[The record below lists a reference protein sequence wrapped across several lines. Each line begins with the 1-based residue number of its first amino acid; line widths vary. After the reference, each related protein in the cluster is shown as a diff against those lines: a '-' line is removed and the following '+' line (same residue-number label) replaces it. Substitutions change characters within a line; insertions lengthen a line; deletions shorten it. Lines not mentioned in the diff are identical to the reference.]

1 MLFMP
6 HNFLLVWLAQ
16 LLSVGVLG
24 TGIYLIYEW
33 YERELVGTAYLVGGL
48 VMVLWTFAGRFISL
62 PLLRRPGVE
71 EPKFMRSKTVKRLS
85 QPDGSVLQVE
95 FFGPSDA
102 QPIIMS
108 HGWGPNS
115 TVWYYAKRQLSDRFR
130 VIVWDLPGLGK
141 SSRPKNNDY
150 SLEKYARDLEA
161 VISIAGDKPVILL
174 GHSMGGMIN
183 LTFCRLF
190 PEQLRRR
197 VASLILVDTTYT
209 NPVKTCIF
217 SSWVRKLQKP
227 LLEPLLYLTI
237 LLSPILWLMTW
248 LSYFNGLLYISVE
261 LSGFTGTETRGQLN
275 FASLLSALGSPG
287 VLARGT
293 LAMFKFDET
302 QTLAKINVPV
312 LVVSGA
318 SDIATKP
325 VASDRMV
332 AELPHAQK
340 VTIKPGGH
348 MALMEQN
355 HQFAE
360 AVNAFCNRES
370 DRHIIE

>member
-6 HNFLLVWLAQ
+6 HNFLFVWLIQ
-16 LLSVGVLG
+16 LLSVGVVG
-24 TGIYLIYEW
+24 GGIYILYEW
-33 YERELVGTAYLVGGL
+33 YERELVGTFYLLAGL
-48 VMVLWTFAGRFISL
+48 VMVLWSLGGRFISL
-62 PLLRRPGVE
+62 PLLRRPGAE
-71 EPKFMRSKTVKRLS
+71 EPKFMRSQTVQRLPR
-85 QPDGSVLQVE
+85 PDGSVLQVE
-95 FFGPSDA
+95 FFGPEDG
-102 QPIIMS
+102 QPIILS

-141 SSRPKNNDY
+141 SSKPKNNDH
-150 SLEKYARDLEA
+150 SIEKYARDLEA
-161 VISIAGDKPVILL
+161 VVAIAGDKPVILL

-190 PEQLRRR
+190 PEHLGSR
-197 VASLILVDTTYT
+197 VAGLILVDTTYT

-217 SSWVRKLQKP
+217 SNLVRKLQKP
-227 LLEPLLYLTI
+227 LLEPVLYLTI
-237 LLSPILWLMTW
+237 LLSPIFWLMTW
-248 LSYFNGLLYISVE
+248 LSYFNGSLYISVE

-275 FASLLSALGSPG
+275 FAGLLSALGSPG

-293 LAMFKFDET
+293 LSMLKFDET
-302 QTLAKINVPV
+302 QTLATINVPV
-312 LVVSGA
+312 LVMCGA

-325 VASDRMV
+325 VASDRMA
-332 AELPHAQK
+332 AELSYSQR

-355 HQFAE
+355 QQFAE
-360 AVNAFCNRES
+360 AVSAFCAGCSN
-370 DRHIIE
+370 

>member
-6 HNFLLVWLAQ
+6 HNFLLLWLVQ
-16 LLSVGVLG
+16 LLSIGVLG
-24 TGIYLIYEW
+24 GGIYILYEW
-33 YERELVGTAYLVGGL
+33 YERELVGMSYLVAGL
-48 VMVLWTFAGRFISL
+48 AMVLWSFGGRFISL
-62 PLLRRPGVE
+62 PLLRRPGTE
-71 EPKFMRSKTVKRLS
+71 EPKLMRTGTVQRVPR
-85 QPDGSVLQVE
+85 PDGSVLQVE
-95 FFGPSDA
+95 FYGPEDG
-102 QPIIMS
+102 QPIILS

-115 TVWYYAKRQLSDRFR
+115 TVWYYAKRQLSHGFR

-161 VISIAGDKPVILL
+161 VVAIAGEKPVILV

-190 PEQLRRR
+190 PEHLGRR
-197 VASLILVDTTYT
+197 VAGLILVDTTYT

-217 SSWVRKLQKP
+217 SGLVRKLQKP
-227 LLEPLLYLTI
+227 LIEPLLYLTI
-237 LLSPILWLMTW
+237 VLSPVMWLMTW
-248 LSYFNGLLYISVE
+248 LSYLNGSLYISVE

-275 FASLLSALGSPG
+275 FAGFLSALGSPS

-293 LAMFKFDET
+293 LAMLNYDET
-302 QTLAKINVPV
+302 RTLANINVPV
-312 LVVSGA
+312 LIICGA

-325 VASDRMV
+325 VASDRMK
-332 AELPHAQK
+332 AELPRAEL
-340 VTIKPGGH
+340 VTIKRGGH

-355 HQFAE
+355 QQFSK
-360 AVNAFCNRES
+360 AVSVFCAGCS
-370 DRHIIE
+370 

>member
-1 MLFMP
+1 MIFMP
-6 HNFLLVWLAQ
+6 VNFLFVWLVQ
-16 LLSVGVLG
+16 LLSIGVLG
-24 TGIYLIYEW
+24 GGIYILYEW
-33 YERELVGTAYLVGGL
+33 YEREVVGTFYLVAGL
-48 VMVLWTFAGRFISL
+48 VMVLWSIAGRFISL
-62 PLLRRPGVE
+62 PLLRRPGTD
-71 EPKFMRSKTVKRLS
+71 EPKFMRSKTVQRLPR
-85 QPDGSVLQVE
+85 PDGSVLQVE
-95 FFGPSDA
+95 FFGPEDG

-150 SLEKYARDLEA
+150 SVEKYARDLEA
-161 VISIAGDKPVILL
+161 VVAIAGDKPVFLL
-174 GHSMGGMIN
+174 GHSMGGMIT

-190 PEQLRRR
+190 PELLGSR
-197 VASLILVDTTYT
+197 VAGLILVDTTYT

-217 SSWVRKLQKP
+217 SNLVRKLQKP
-227 LLEPLLYLTI
+227 LLEPLLYVTI

-248 LSYFNGLLYISVE
+248 LSYLNGSLYISVE

-275 FASLLSALGSPG
+275 FAGFLSALGSPN

-293 LAMFKFDET
+293 LAMLKYDET
-302 QTLAKINVPV
+302 MTLPMVNVPV
-312 LVVSGA
+312 LVVCGA

-325 VASDRMV
+325 VASDRMK
-332 AELPHAQK
+332 AELPSSEL
-340 VTIKPGGH
+340 VSIKRGGH

-355 HQFAE
+355 QRFSE
-360 AVNAFCNRES
+360 AVSAFCAGYSNS
-370 DRHIIE
+370 SVFP

>member
-1 MLFMP
+1 MVFMP
-6 HNFLLVWLAQ
+6 LNFLLLWLVE
-16 LLSVGVLG
+16 LLSIGVLAG
-24 TGIYLIYEW
+24 GIYILYEW
-33 YERELVGTAYLVGGL
+33 YERELVGTSYLVAGL
-48 VMVLWTFAGRFISL
+48 AMVLWSFGGRFIGL
-62 PLLRRPGVE
+62 PLLRRRGVE
-71 EPKFMRSKTVKRLS
+71 EPKFIRSQTVKRVS
-85 QPDGSVLQVE
+85 RPDGSVLQVE
-95 FFGPSDA
+95 FYGDEDA
-102 QPIIMS
+102 PPIILS

-141 SSRPKNNDY
+141 SARPKNNDY

-161 VISIAGDKPVILL
+161 VVAIAGDKPVILL

-190 PEQLRRR
+190 PEHLGRK
-197 VASLILVDTTYT
+197 VAGLVLVDTTYT

-217 SSWVRKLQKP
+217 SGLIRKLQKP

-237 LLSPILWLMTW
+237 VLSPILWLMTW
-248 LSYFNGLLYISVE
+248 LSYLNGLLYISVE

-275 FASLLSALGSPG
+275 FAAILSALGSPG

-293 LAMFKFDET
+293 LAMFKYEET
-302 QTLAKINVPV
+302 ETLAKINVPV
-312 LVVSGA
+312 LVVCGA
-318 SDIATKP
+318 TDIATKP
-325 VASDRMV
+325 VASDRME
-332 AELPHAQK
+332 AELPRAEK

-355 HQFAE
+355 QYFAE
-360 AVNAFCNRES
+360 AVSKFCTACS
-370 DRHIIE
+370 LKL